1 MGAAVRTFF
10 TLVLG
15 LVVGASLVL
24 GYVERHPRLGAALA
38 PAPQSDRPASVSL
51 PAPVAQPAT
60 LLRSAGP
67 ARPAFQDEDLLA
79 DLYVRVSPSVVNIT
93 VRSRVGGSG
102 NVPEF
107 ERGTGSGI
115 ILDSEGHILTNNH
128 VVGEGRRLVVTLA
141 DGTKLTAHLIGG
153 DPLSDLAIVKVQT
166 TPDKLVPAALGDSE
180 QVRVGQIAVAI
191 GNPFGLERSL
201 TTGVISAVGRVR
213 PSGMGPRSI
222 PNMIQTDAAINP
234 GNSGGPLLNSRGEV
248 IGINTQIQTAAG
260 VRGNMGVGFAVP
272 VNTARRAL
280 PDLLAGRKVQYPW
293 LGISGTAVSEDLA
306 EEYDLPVKQGVLVA
320 EVLPDSPASRGG
332 LRGGGRRDPGTGD
345 IVLSLDGREVK
356 AVEDIVAY
364 LDGRAV
370 GDHVTVTFIRDR
382 VTQTTE
388 ITLAAWPD
396 SLANR

>member
-15 LVVGASLVL
+15 LVVGASVVL
-24 GYVERHPRLGAALA
+24 GYLETHPRLGAAAAA
-38 PAPQSDRPASVSL
+38 PADRPASVAL
-51 PAPVAQPAT
+51 AAPAVQSAA
-60 LLRSAGP
+60 LRPSDEL

-79 DLYVRVSPSVVNIT
+79 NLYDRVSPSVVNIT
-93 VRSRVGGSG
+93 VRSRVSGSG

-107 ERGTGSGI
+107 EQGTGSGI
-115 ILDSEGHILTNNH
+115 ILDTEGNILTNNH

-141 DGTKLTAHLIGG
+141 DGTKLTARLIGS
-153 DPLSDLAIVKVQT
+153 DPLSDLAIVRVQSP
-166 TPDKLVPAALGDSE
+166 PDKLHPAALGDSDH
-180 QVRVGQIAVAI
+180 VRVGQIAVAI

-213 PSGMGPRSI
+213 PSGMGRRSI

-272 VNTARRAL
+272 VNAARRAM
-280 PDLLAGRKVQYPW
+280 PDLLAGRKVQHPW

-320 EVLPDSPASRGG
+320 EVLPDSPAQRAG

-345 IVLSLDGREVK
+345 IVLMLDQREVK
-356 AVEDIVAY
+356 AVEDIVSY
-364 LDGRAV
+364 LDGRNV
-370 GDHVTVTFIRDR
+370 GDRVTVTYIRDR
-382 VTQTTE
+382 ATQTAE
-388 ITLAAWPD
+388 VTLAPWPE
-396 SLANR
+396 SLNNNR